1 MSILDRVK
9 KRLPEADPDLLEEY
23 IQTMEDRICIRL
35 GESSLPDAFASVC
48 VDAVVKMYRRTYYE
62 GISSEG
68 VANISTS
75 FFEDILAEY
84 DQEISKWKENKA
96 NTEGSGRYIHFL

>member
-9 KRLPEADPDLLEEY
+9 RRLPEADQTLLEEY

-35 GESSLPDAFASVC
+35 GENALPDAFASVC

-62 GISSEG
+62 GISSES
-68 VANISTS
+68 VANISNS
-75 FFEDILAEY
+75 FYEDFLAEY